1 MKPTLLVLIPLRDD
15 ARAAIA
21 AQFDLIHAPDE
32 ASRAQ
37 AVAEHGAKVEAVL
50 TDGSTGL
57 TEDEL
62 ARLPGLVFLN
72 ALGAGYE
79 NLPVAA
85 ARRRG
90 IAIAHGVGAND
101 DCVADHAFALLL
113 ATVRGVVRLDA
124 ACRAGVWR
132 DALPMQP
139 NFSGKRIGIVGLG
152 RIGAKIAR
160 RAAAF
165 DLEIGYHNR
174 RPREGAEFR
183 YFPAV
188 VELAR
193 WADYLV
199 VATPGGADTRHLI
212 DAAVLAAL
220 GARGFLVNV
229 SRGSVV
235 DTAALAAALRDGRIA
250 GAGLDVYEGEPE
262 PPAELV
268 GLDSVVLTPHVAGT
282 SPQARDRTIELF
294 LENAARHFAGQ
305 PLLTPLQA

>member
-50 TDGSTGL
+50 TNGSTGL

>member
-15 ARAAIA
+15 ARAPIA

-50 TDGSTGL
+50 TNGSTGL

-282 SPQARDRTIELF
+282 SPEARDRTIELF

>member
-50 TDGSTGL
+50 TNGSAGL

-62 ARLPGLVFLN
+62 ERLPRLAFLN

-282 SPQARDRTIELF
+282 SPEARDRTIELF

>member
-1 MKPTLLVLIPLRDD
+1 MKPILLVLIPLRDD

-32 ASRAQ
+32 ASRVQ

-50 TDGSTGL
+50 TNGSTGL
-57 TEDEL
+57 TEGEL

-282 SPQARDRTIELF
+282 SPEARDRTIELF

>member
-37 AVAEHGAKVEAVL
+37 AVAEHGSKVEAVL
-50 TDGSTGL
+50 TNGSTGL

-212 DAAVLAAL
+212 DAAALAAL

>member
-1 MKPTLLVLIPLRDD
+1 MKPILLVLIPLRDD

-50 TDGSTGL
+50 TNGSTGL

-220 GARGFLVNV
+220 GTRGFLVNV